1 MLDAGA
7 KRKSAYGGLDA
18 HRRKSGVD
26 VPTTIPSVWIGGSW
40 VELLYLSGVV
50 L

>member
-1 MLDAGA
+1 MLERSGSPPMAGSMLDA
-7 KRKSAYGGLDA
+7 R
-18 HRRKSGVD
+18 RRKSGVD
-26 VPTTIPSVWIGGSW
+26 VRITTPSVWIGGSW